1 MRWQS
6 GKGGTVV
13 RWERWESGEV
23 GKVGGSWFYSRVR
36 WQGEFKI
43 SSFCLSC

>member
-1 MRWQS
+1 MA
-6 GKGGTVV
+6 K
-13 RWERWESGEV
+13 WERRDGSKV